1 MWKIEIRDKD
11 DGILVKRKLYESQK
25 SFDKWLKSHN
35 KQYGSIYS
43 VIPYKYED
51 GNWKKII

>member
-43 VIPYKYED
+43 VIPYKCED